1 MYIQTINHLEVSFEH
16 FLGFLDIL
24 IASENLDHGHIMF
37 MAAVMFPVFTIER
50 QIYNFGNIG
59 ALSVR
64 SCLNIHTSPLSNNVR
79 MKTLCC
85 LVINVTQHKIKCWHL
100 TRVIYNVNVM
110 RDNASFSRKL
120 LWLKLQFHF

>member
-59 ALSVR
+59 GKKKYQWVTGYPTGLAQLAWLAFLV
-64 SCLNIHTSPLSNNVR
+64 NFQTPLSSS
-79 MKTLCC
+79 
-85 LVINVTQHKIKCWHL
+85 IN
-100 TRVIYNVNVM
+100 
-110 RDNASFSRKL
+110 A
-120 LWLKLQFHF
+120 